1 MLTSMLKRV
10 DVATYDSFMDAKK
23 GTWKGGVQVFGL
35 KNDGVGYAVDENNK
49 TILTA
54 EAKAKAEQAK
64 ADIISGKISVHDY
77 MSDNKC
83 PI

>member
-1 MLTSMLKRV
+1 M
-10 DVATYDSFMDAKK
+10 
-23 GTWKGGVQVFGL
+23 FGL
-35 KNDGVGYAVDENNK
+35 KNDGVGYAVDDNNK

-64 ADIISGKISVHDY
+64 ADIISGKIQVHDY

-83 PI
+83 PV